1 MNYSIYILSAA
12 LIFGFLFI
20 LWNYAK
26 GLKDS
31 PREIWILFSAKLLEY
46 AAYGAS
52 NMAFVLYLSKDC
64 GLDDIAAGSYIGTWS
79 TLMTCI
85 SILVGS
91 VVDAIGIKRTL
102 IIGMG
107 AMLFGR
113 LVMPFTNQL
122 ILVSLFA
129 FIPVAIGNAIL
140 IPVLSVG
147 IKKYTTTKSTAL
159 GFGLFYT
166 LMNVGFAL
174 GGYIF
179 DKVRDIF
186 GEHTIQIIPVAGIE
200 ISTYQIIFLV
210 SFIIT
215 IPSMLLIFAM
225 REGVSLSE
233 NGIISIIQK
242 ERNDLSFFKSL
253 IQEIKKSLIDTVKIM
268 KTVFFEKTFWTYLF
282 MLGILVFVKLV
293 FYHFNYTFPKYG
305 IRVLGDGI
313 KVGSIYGILNPVMII
328 FLVPLIAHFTKHIKS
343 YYMLIV
349 GTVVSSISIFIA
361 AIPGFLFEPLIKTWF
376 GNLILVDWLE
386 LNPDRQNPIILGLVF
401 FIIFFTIGEAIW
413 SPRLM
418 QFSAEI
424 APVGREGT
432 YIALSYLPYFL
443 AKMIAGP
450 LSGWLLATYTPEGAN
465 SYPDQFMIWIWI
477 GGMTVLSPIGL
488 VVFRGLFMRR
498 GDAKLTNDLN

>member
-1 MNYSIYILSAA
+1 MNYGIIL
-12 LIFGFLFI
+12 LIATFFIGFLFI

-31 PREIWILFSAKLLEY
+31 PREIWVLFAAKLIEY
-46 AAYGAS
+46 AAYSAS

-64 GLDDIAAGSYIGTWS
+64 GLDDVSAGSYIGVWS

-91 VVDAIGIKRTL
+91 VVDAIGIKKTL
-102 IIGMG
+102 LIGMS

-113 LVMPFTNQL
+113 LTMPFTNQL
-122 ILVSLFA
+122 YIATLFA
-129 FIPVAIGNAIL
+129 FIPVAIGNALL

-147 IKKYTTTKSTAL
+147 IKKFTTPKSTAL

-166 LMNVGFAL
+166 LMNVGFAF

-179 DKVRDIF
+179 DKVREIF
-186 GEHTIQIIPVAGIE
+186 GEHTLNPIPLIGLE

-210 SFIIT
+210 SFILT
-215 IPSMLLIFAM
+215 IPSLLLILSMRDGIAM
-225 REGVSLSE
+225 NTDGKITLSAKRQTDSNSISSMYREVKNSSKDTLS
-233 NGIISIIQK
+233 
-242 ERNDLSFFKSL
+242 
-253 IQEIKKSLIDTVKIM
+253 IM
-268 KTVFFEKTFWTYLF
+268 KTVFLEKSFWIYLF

-305 IRVLGDGI
+305 IRVLGEGA
-313 KVGSIYGILNPVMII
+313 KVGTIYGILNPVIII
-328 FLVPLIAHFTKHIKS
+328 FLVPLIAHFTKTIKS
-343 YYMLIV
+343 YFMLIA
-349 GTVVSSISIFIA
+349 GTLVSSASIFIA
-361 AIPGFLFEPLIKTWF
+361 ALPSYWFESLVPTWL
-376 GNLILVDWLE
+376 GKLILVDWLE
-386 LNPDRQNPIILGLVF
+386 LSPDRQNPIILGLVF
-401 FIIFFTIGEAIW
+401 FIVLFTVGEAIW

-424 APVGREGT
+424 APSGKEGT

-450 LSGWLLATYTPEGAN
+450 MSGWLVATYTPEGAT
-465 SYPDQFMIWIWI
+465 SYPDHYMIWIWI
-477 GGMTVLSPIGL
+477 GGMTALSPLGL
-488 VVFRGLFMRR
+488 VVFRKLFDR
-498 GDAKLTNDLN
+498 

>member
-1 MNYSIYILSAA
+1 MKNSLYLLSAT

-91 VVDAIGIKRTL
+91 VVDAIGVKRTL
-102 IIGMG
+102 LIGMG
-107 AMLFGR
+107 VMLLGR
-113 LVMPFTNQL
+113 LVMPFTNDL

-140 IPVLSVG
+140 VPVLSVG
-147 IKKYTTTKSTAL
+147 IKKYTTSESTAL

-179 DKVRDIF
+179 DKVREIF
-186 GEHTIQIIPVAGIE
+186 GEHTIQMIPVAGIE

-215 IPSMLLIFAM
+215 IPSMLLILAM
-225 REGVSLSE
+225 RDGVSLSE
-233 NGIISIIQK
+233 SGLISVSQR
-242 ERNDLSFFKSL
+242 ETNDLNFIKSL
-253 IQEIKKSLIDTVKIM
+253 FQEIKKSSVDTVSIM
-268 KTVFFEKTFWTYLF
+268 KTVFLEKSFWTYLF

-305 IRVLGDGI
+305 IRILGDGI

-328 FLVPLIAHFTKHIKS
+328 FLVPIIAHFTRHIKS

-361 AIPGFLFEPLIKTWF
+361 AIPGFFFEPLVKTWI

-386 LNPDRQNPIILGLVF
+386 LIPERQNPIILGLVL
-401 FIIFFTIGEAIW
+401 FIVIFSIGEAIW

-424 APVGREGT
+424 APIGKEGT
-432 YIALSYLPYFL
+432 YISLSYLPYFL

-450 LSGWLLATYTPEGAN
+450 MSGWLIATYTPEGTKF
-465 SYPDQFMIWIWI
+465 YPNHYMIWIWI

-488 VVFRGLFMRR
+488 VVFRRLFTRR
-498 GDAKLTNDLN
+498 ASLLLYE

>member
-1 MNYSIYILSAA
+1 MKNSLYLLSAT

-91 VVDAIGIKRTL
+91 VVDAIGVKRTL
-102 IIGMG
+102 LIGMG
-107 AMLFGR
+107 AMLLGR
-113 LVMPFTNQL
+113 LVMPFTNNL
-122 ILVSLFA
+122 IVVSLFA

-140 IPVLSVG
+140 VPVLSVG
-147 IKKYTTTKSTAL
+147 IKKYTTSESTAL

-179 DKVRDIF
+179 DKVREIF
-186 GEHTIQIIPVAGIE
+186 GEHTIQMIPVAGIE

-210 SFIIT
+210 SFLIT
-215 IPSMLLIFAM
+215 IPSMLLILAM
-225 REGVSLSE
+225 RDGVSLSE
-233 NGIISIIQK
+233 SGVISVSQRETNDLNIIQ
-242 ERNDLSFFKSL
+242 SL
-253 IQEIKKSLIDTVKIM
+253 FQELKKSSIDTFSIM
-268 KTVFFEKTFWTYLF
+268 KTVFLEKAFWTYLF

-305 IRVLGDGI
+305 IRILGDGI

-328 FLVPLIAHFTKHIKS
+328 FLVPLIAHFTRHIKS

-349 GTVVSSISIFIA
+349 GTVISSISIFIA
-361 AIPGFLFEPLIKTWF
+361 AIPSFFFEPLVKTWI
-376 GNLILVDWLE
+376 GNLILVDWLDLIPE
-386 LNPDRQNPIILGLVF
+386 RQNPIILGLVF
-401 FIIFFTIGEAIW
+401 FIVIFTIGEAIW

-424 APVGREGT
+424 APPGREGT

-450 LSGWLLATYTPEGAN
+450 LSGWLLAIYAPEGAKD
-465 SYPDQFMIWIWI
+465 YPDQYMIWIWI

-488 VVFRGLFMRR
+488 VVFRKLFTRR
-498 GDAKLTNDLN
+498 GEVLPQSH

>member
-1 MNYSIYILSAA
+1 MNYSLYLLSAT
-12 LIFGFLFI
+12 LFLGFLFI

-31 PREIWILFSAKLLEY
+31 PREIWVLFGAKLIEY

-91 VVDAIGIKRTL
+91 VVDAIGVKRTL
-102 IIGMG
+102 LIGMG
-107 AMLFGR
+107 AMLVGR
-113 LVMPFTNQL
+113 FVMPFTNQL

-140 IPVLSVG
+140 VPVLSVG
-147 IKKYTTTKSTAL
+147 IKKFTTSESSAL

-179 DKVRDIF
+179 DKVRQIF
-186 GEHTIQIIPVAGIE
+186 GEHTMNAIPLIGIE

-215 IPSMLLIFAM
+215 IPSLLLILSM
-225 REGVSLSE
+225 RDGISLNA
-233 NGIISIIQK
+233 NGIIEISH
-242 ERNDLSFFKSL
+242 RNETDPNFFTSML
-253 IQEIKKSLIDTVKIM
+253 AEIKKSFTDTIAIM
-268 KTVFFEKTFWTYLF
+268 KTVFLEKSFWAYLF

-293 FYHFNYTFPKYG
+293 FYHFNYTFPKFG
-305 IRVLGDGI
+305 IRVLGEGV

-328 FLVPLIAHFTKHIKS
+328 FLVPLIAHFTKKIKS
-343 YYMLIV
+343 YYMLII
-349 GTVVSSISIFIA
+349 GTIISSVSIFIA
-361 AIPGFLFEPLIKTWF
+361 AIPSYLFEPLVKTWV
-376 GNLILVDWLE
+376 GNLIFVDWLE
-386 LNPDRQNPIILGLVF
+386 LNSDRQNPVILGLVF
-401 FIIFFTIGEAIW
+401 FIILFTIGEAIW

-443 AKMIAGP
+443 AKMITGP
-450 LSGWLLATYTPEGAN
+450 LSGWLLATYTPEGAS
-465 SYPDQFMIWIWI
+465 SYPEQYMIWICI

-488 VVFRGLFMRR
+488 VVFRRLFTSK
-498 GDAKLTNDLN
+498 GE